1 MVKMID
7 SYNPES
13 EYYTEEHCYITELR
27 KTSVDPGCSIALAR
41 VEPGVTTRFH
51 LLNGTV
57 ERYVILEGVG
67 LMEVG
72 NELPHL
78 VHPLDVVTIPADT
91 RQRITNTGK
100 VDLIFLCVCTPGF
113 LSENYTDAEK

>member
-1 MVKMID
+1 MTILN
-7 SYNPES
+7 SYKPET
-13 EYYTEEHCYITELR
+13 EYFTEEQCYITELR
-27 KTSVDPGCSIALAR
+27 KTTDDPDCSIARAR
-41 VEPGVTTRFH
+41 VEPGVTTHFH
-51 LLNGTV
+51 TLKGTV

-78 VHPLDVVTIPADT
+78 VHPLDVVTIPVDT